1 VYNCIS
7 LPKIITWFLI
17 LVLSALILTWLIS
30 FLRGLERKE
39 TNIDRL
45 SSGLYVIRM
54 ILPESADIT
63 LFTNMDPARET
74 ELLAQSQFVL
84 APRLVVK
91 DRPAPYILLI
101 EDPFFPG
108 KKMENDRQICSV
120 HKNNLVYTLLKR
132 KD

>member
-1 VYNCIS
+1 MTVNKKHN
-7 LPKIITWFLI
+7 KIITWFLI

>member
-1 VYNCIS
+1 MYNCIS

>member
-1 VYNCIS
+1 VN
-7 LPKIITWFLI
+7 KKRNNIITWFLV
-17 LVLSALILTWLIS
+17 LVLLASILTWLIL
-30 FLRGLERKE
+30 FLRGVERKE

-54 ILPESADIT
+54 LLPESAEIT
-63 LFTNMDPARET
+63 LFTNMDAAHET
-74 ELLAQSQFVL
+74 ELLGQSQFVL
-84 APRLVVK
+84 APRLVLK
-91 DRPAPYILLI
+91 DQPAPYILLI
-101 EDPFFPG
+101 EDPSIPG

>member
-1 VYNCIS
+1 MTRHKKHSTIIS
-7 LPKIITWFLI
+7 LFLI

-30 FLRGLERKE
+30 FLRGIERKE
-39 TNIDRL
+39 TSIDRL
-45 SSGLYVIRM
+45 YSGLYVIRM
-54 ILPESADIT
+54 LLPETAEVT
-63 LFTNMDPARET
+63 LLTNMDEAHEI

-84 APRLVVK
+84 APRLVLK

-101 EDPFFPG
+101 EDPSIPG